1 MTTDPHP
8 DLRSTVEI
16 SPRLVGGI
24 ALVGA
29 AMMPIPAMVDGA
41 LIPGFGVRIYLAAF
55 VYLVAVGLFF
65 TIAPRVATPFV
76 AWAVISGDV
85 LYAVLGLCYSRP
97 QLFNVPIVLT
107 VLCSVAAWTFS
118 TRMLVL
124 KLLVMTGCVYVG
136 LSPSYPNNPALH
148 LAETGVHA
156 GVLTLVTWWLHL
168 MRRRMI
174 TLTQRLQFLSDT
186 DALTGLH
193 NRRYLDQHV
202 GEVVDSARTSGR
214 RLAALVIDLDHFKRI
229 NDALGHE
236 AGDRV
241 LVAVANSIRSVLH
254 SGELLARTGGEELLI
269 LTAVTTHSLAVRLAE
284 LVRQAVIESGTPI
297 DITCSVGVATA
308 LVPAQED
315 PTRFVWALVSRADR
329 AMYRAKL
336 AGRNLVVEDDNDVGE
351 G

>member
-1 MTTDPHP
+1 
-8 DLRSTVEI
+8 
-16 SPRLVGGI
+16 
-24 ALVGA
+24 
-29 AMMPIPAMVDGA
+29 
-41 LIPGFGVRIYLAAF
+41 
-55 VYLVAVGLFF
+55 
-65 TIAPRVATPFV
+65 
-76 AWAVISGDV
+76 
-85 LYAVLGLCYSRP
+85 
-97 QLFNVPIVLT
+97 
-107 VLCSVAAWTFS
+107 
-118 TRMLVL
+118 MLVL